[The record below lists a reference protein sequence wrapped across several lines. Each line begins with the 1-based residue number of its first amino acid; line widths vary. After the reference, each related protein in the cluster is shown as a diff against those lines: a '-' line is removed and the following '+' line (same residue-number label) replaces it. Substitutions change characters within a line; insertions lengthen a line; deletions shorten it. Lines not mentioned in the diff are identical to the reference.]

1 MLSIHSKQWTL
12 QDYFNTFKKGNIMKL
27 TTVLFLLLA
36 LSPVYA
42 LTFTP
47 SFELTLLEDNSVKLT
62 VINKDDVPRNC
73 SYKISWLEG
82 LSYKRYFGMLT
93 VSPGAE
99 GVVHIKNDPHSKI
112 VRLKGKV
119 DCEAL

>member
-1 MLSIHSKQWTL
+1 
-12 QDYFNTFKKGNIMKL
+12 MKL

-99 GVVHIKNDPHSKI
+99 GVVHIKNDPYSKI